1 MAQKPSLVVRIN
13 ADTYQH
19 LVDAR
24 KVSEYGR
31 TESISSVIDRLI
43 VTYKAPARATVVTTK
58 PRAIVVT
65 TKRIRRKK
73 VTKKRRRR

>member
-19 LVDAR
+19 LIDAR

-31 TESISSVIDRLI
+31 TESISSVLDRL
-43 VTYKAPARATVVTTK
+43 VVTDK
-58 PRAIVVT
+58 ARSPAVT
-65 TKRIRRKK
+65 TKRIGRKK